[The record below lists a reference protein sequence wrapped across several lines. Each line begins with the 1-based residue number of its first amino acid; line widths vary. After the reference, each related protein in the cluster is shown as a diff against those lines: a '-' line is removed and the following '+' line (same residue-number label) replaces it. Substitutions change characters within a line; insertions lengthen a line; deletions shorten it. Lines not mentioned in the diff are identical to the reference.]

1 VAYHSKNKNN
11 NFVII
16 NVQNVV
22 LYMNAEKIAVKCHF
36 CMMYVEYVRKD
47 LFILI
52 LGSNTKVNG
61 KKRKGQGRL

>member
-1 VAYHSKNKNN
+1 
-11 NFVII
+11 
-16 NVQNVV
+16 
-22 LYMNAEKIAVKCHF
+22 MNAEKIAVKCHF

-61 KKRKGQGRL
+61 KKRKGPGRL